1 MTASLTFDP
10 ADNDRF
16 WQKVRSLPG
25 FPQGEDIPLRRM
37 VFDADAL
44 FQLPAVLNELEIAKD
59 RRLLLVM
66 DATPMRRG
74 TAELK
79 PLCLQILM
87 DNGWTVEPLVLLPDA
102 SGQVHTEMKR
112 IQGVTQRIQPECA
125 VISLGSGVVTDIAKH
140 ACYLVEQA
148 GGGKI
153 PFLVVQT
160 ANSVSAYTSNMAPVF
175 VDGVKR
181 TLPSRYPDALICDLQ
196 TLCDAPLEMTRA
208 GVGDML
214 AAFVSLAD
222 WYLAVKLGIDP
233 AYNPLPEALLDN
245 LYPVLLAAAEDIRQ
259 PTPGGMSVLA
269 KIISLGGLAMSL
281 SHATT
286 PLSGYEHV
294 ISHVLDLINER
305 TGAPLAMHGTQVA
318 LATLLTSRAYHIF
331 LEEFQPQ
338 RMEPQRCYPPA
349 EQMEQLIQQTFQVLD
364 PSGAVAAEC
373 WSDYRQKLSAWS
385 ENRPAL
391 LAFLDEWPAICS
403 TLRRLTRPPEDVALI
418 LERVNAPTR
427 FHQLQPPV
435 EEARARYAFLNAPFI
450 RKRLTLGDVLIFF
463 HWDRQKLWQRLWQ
476 AVQ

>member
-10 ADNDRF
+10 AENDRF

-25 FPQGEDIPLRRM
+25 FPHGEDIPLRRM
-37 VFDADAL
+37 VFETDAL
-44 FQLPAVLNELEIAKD
+44 FQLPAVLNELEISKD
-59 RRLLLVM
+59 GRLLLVM

-102 SGQVHTEMKR
+102 GGQVHTEMKR
-112 IQGVTQRIQPECA
+112 IQAVTQRIQPESA

-153 PFLVVQT
+153 PFIVVQT

-269 KIISLGGLAMSL
+269 KIIALGGLAMSL

-305 TGAPLAMHGTQVA
+305 TGAPLAMHGSQVA
-318 LATLLTSRAYHIF
+318 LATLLTSRAYQIF
-331 LEEFQPQ
+331 LEEFRPHQID
-338 RMEPQRCYPPA
+338 PQRCYPPA

-364 PSGAVAAEC
+364 PAGAVAAEC

-391 LAFLDEWPAICS
+391 LAFLQEWPVISS
-403 TLRRLTRPPEDVALI
+403 TLRRLRRPPEDVALI

-427 FHQLQPPV
+427 FHQLQPLV

-463 HWDRQKLWQRLWQ
+463 HWDRHKLWQRLWQ